1 MITKTEKL
9 INVMVDPDALRD
21 PADAETVI
29 AVATCTEVTL
39 DDPADAALP
48 IMTTVNQRFFSGD
61 DVSGQPQLVQT
72 ICGAVWAE

>member
-1 MITKTEKL
+1 MAITKTETLKH
-9 INVMVDPDALRD
+9 VTVDPAALRD
-21 PADAETVI
+21 PADTETVI

-61 DVSGQPQLVQT
+61 DVSGEPELVQT
-72 ICGAVWAE
+72 ICAAVWA

>member
-1 MITKTEKL
+1 MITKTETLKH
-9 INVMVDPDALRD
+9 VTVDPAALRD
-21 PADAETVI
+21 PADTETVI

-61 DVSGQPQLVQT
+61 DVSGEPELVQT
-72 ICGAVWAE
+72 ICAAVWA